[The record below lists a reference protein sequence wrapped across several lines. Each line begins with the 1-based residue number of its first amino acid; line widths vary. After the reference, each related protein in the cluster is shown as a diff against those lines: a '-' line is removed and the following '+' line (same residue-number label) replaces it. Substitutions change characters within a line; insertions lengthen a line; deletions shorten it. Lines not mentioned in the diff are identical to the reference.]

1 MTEDT
6 QRPEKSSHLG
16 SLRSLKPFVSRYRV
30 QISLALLFLL
40 VSTAGVIAIPAAAGQ
55 VIDRGFMADN
65 IANIDR
71 WFWLLFAAAATMAIG
86 GGLRFYWVTWLGQ
99 RVIADVR
106 KSGYER
112 VLAMPPEFFGTTRT
126 GEGLARLNT
135 DTTLVGTLVGSTVSF
150 GDRNTLM
157 LFVSAIAL
165 VVSSPSLAGSRG
177 LMIVFIVVL
186 AAVY

>member
-86 GGLRFYWVTWLGQ
+86 GGLRFYWRSWLGQ

-106 KSGYER
+106 KSVYER
-112 VLAMPPEFFGTTRT
+112 ALAMPPEFFGTTRT
-126 GEGLARLNT
+126 GEVLSRLNT
-135 DTTLVGTLVGSTVSF
+135 DTTLVETLVGSTVSL
-150 GDRNTLM
+150 GVRNTL
-157 LFVSAIAL
+157 LIYSREDDL
-165 VVSSPSLAGSRG
+165 VFSSPSLTG
-177 LMIVFIVVL
+177 
-186 AAVY
+186 

>member
-86 GGLRFYWVTWLGQ
+86 GGRSGER
-99 RVIADVR
+99 RVG
-106 KSGYER
+106 KE
-112 VLAMPPEFFGTTRT
+112 E
-126 GEGLARLNT
+126 
-135 DTTLVGTLVGSTVSF
+135 
-150 GDRNTLM
+150 
-157 LFVSAIAL
+157 SA
-165 VVSSPSLAGSRG
+165 GG
-177 LMIVFIVVL
+177 WGG
-186 AAVY
+186 